1 MSYTQEKK
9 DVVFVKLSKVQQ
21 KKLSIEE
28 QIDYL
33 KKESEQVLLN
43 AKKHQSKL
51 KEEQDKLLKVVK
63 SQERKK
69 MTQDVKILLGSWV
82 LNKIKHDESFK
93 HHLSDFQQFLNTE
106 NKTESNRQKDKDLFK
121 DILFEMTN
129 FEGLSPP
136 RLVLVVRLS
145 KLGII
150 KSRFYYVML

>member
-1 MSYTQEKK
+1 MSDTQEKK

-21 KKLSIEE
+21 KKLSIQE

-33 KKESEQVLLN
+33 KKESEQVLLD

-63 SQERKK
+63 SQERKDD
-69 MTQDVKILLGSWV
+69 TRRKILLGSWV

-93 HHLSDFQQFLNTE
+93 HQLSDFEQFLNTE

-121 DILFEMTN
+121 DILF
-129 FEGLSPP
+129 
-136 RLVLVVRLS
+136 
-145 KLGII
+145 
-150 KSRFYYVML
+150 

>member
-1 MSYTQEKK
+1 MSDTQEKK

-28 QIDYL
+28 RIDYL

-63 SQERKK
+63 SQERKDD
-69 MTQDVKILLGSWV
+69 TRRKILLGSWI

-93 HHLSDFQQFLNTE
+93 HQLSDFEQFLNTE

-121 DILFEMTN
+121 DILF
-129 FEGLSPP
+129 
-136 RLVLVVRLS
+136 
-145 KLGII
+145 
-150 KSRFYYVML
+150 

>member
-1 MSYTQEKK
+1 MSDTQEKK

-28 QIDYL
+28 RIDYL
-33 KKESEQVLLN
+33 KKESEQVLLD

-63 SQERKK
+63 SQERKDD
-69 MTQDVKILLGSWV
+69 TRRKILLGSWV

-93 HHLSDFQQFLNTE
+93 HQLSDFEQFLNTE

-121 DILFEMTN
+121 DILF
-129 FEGLSPP
+129 
-136 RLVLVVRLS
+136 
-145 KLGII
+145 
-150 KSRFYYVML
+150 

>member
-1 MSYTQEKK
+1 MSDTQEKK

-33 KKESEQVLLN
+33 KKESEQVLLD

-63 SQERKK
+63 SQERKDD
-69 MTQDVKILLGSWV
+69 TRRKILLGSWI

-93 HHLSDFQQFLNTE
+93 HQLSDFEQFLNNE

-121 DILFEMTN
+121 DILF
-129 FEGLSPP
+129 
-136 RLVLVVRLS
+136 
-145 KLGII
+145 
-150 KSRFYYVML
+150 

>member
-1 MSYTQEKK
+1 MSDTQEKK

-28 QIDYL
+28 RIDYL

-63 SQERKK
+63 SQERKDD
-69 MTQDVKILLGSWV
+69 TRRKILLGSWI

-93 HHLSDFQQFLNTE
+93 HQLSDFEQFLNNE

-121 DILFEMTN
+121 DILF
-129 FEGLSPP
+129 
-136 RLVLVVRLS
+136 
-145 KLGII
+145 
-150 KSRFYYVML
+150 

>member
-1 MSYTQEKK
+1 MSDTQEKK

-33 KKESEQVLLN
+33 KKESEQVLLD

-63 SQERKK
+63 SQERKDD
-69 MTQDVKILLGSWV
+69 TRRKILLGSWV

-93 HHLSDFQQFLNTE
+93 HQLSDFEQFLNNE

-121 DILFEMTN
+121 DILF
-129 FEGLSPP
+129 
-136 RLVLVVRLS
+136 
-145 KLGII
+145 
-150 KSRFYYVML
+150 

>member
-1 MSYTQEKK
+1 MSDTQEKK

-33 KKESEQVLLN
+33 KKESEQVLLD

-63 SQERKK
+63 SQERKDD
-69 MTQDVKILLGSWV
+69 TRRKILLGSWI

-93 HHLSDFQQFLNTE
+93 HQLSDFERFLNTE

-121 DILFEMTN
+121 DILF
-129 FEGLSPP
+129 
-136 RLVLVVRLS
+136 
-145 KLGII
+145 
-150 KSRFYYVML
+150 

>member
-1 MSYTQEKK
+1 MSDTQEKK

-21 KKLSIEE
+21 KKLSIQE

-63 SQERKK
+63 SQERKDD
-69 MTQDVKILLGSWV
+69 TRRKILLGSWV

-93 HHLSDFQQFLNTE
+93 HQLSDFEQFLNNE

-121 DILFEMTN
+121 DILF
-129 FEGLSPP
+129 
-136 RLVLVVRLS
+136 
-145 KLGII
+145 
-150 KSRFYYVML
+150 

>member
-1 MSYTQEKK
+1 MSDTQEKK

-63 SQERKK
+63 SQERKDD
-69 MTQDVKILLGSWV
+69 TRRKILLGSWV
-82 LNKIKHDESFK
+82 LNKLKNDESFK
-93 HHLSDFQQFLNTE
+93 HQLSDFEQFLNTE

-121 DILFEMTN
+121 DILF
-129 FEGLSPP
+129 
-136 RLVLVVRLS
+136 
-145 KLGII
+145 
-150 KSRFYYVML
+150 

>member
-1 MSYTQEKK
+1 MSDTQEKK

-63 SQERKK
+63 SQERKDD
-69 MTQDVKILLGSWV
+69 TRRKILLGSWV

-93 HHLSDFQQFLNTE
+93 HQLSDFEQFLNTE

-121 DILFEMTN
+121 DIF
-129 FEGLSPP
+129 F
-136 RLVLVVRLS
+136 
-145 KLGII
+145 
-150 KSRFYYVML
+150 

>member
-1 MSYTQEKK
+1 MSDTQEKK

-28 QIDYL
+28 RIDYL

-43 AKKHQSKL
+43 AKKQQSKL

-63 SQERKK
+63 SQERKDD
-69 MTQDVKILLGSWV
+69 TRRKILLGSWV

-93 HHLSDFQQFLNTE
+93 HQLSDFEHFLNNE

-121 DILFEMTN
+121 DILF
-129 FEGLSPP
+129 
-136 RLVLVVRLS
+136 
-145 KLGII
+145 
-150 KSRFYYVML
+150 

>member
-1 MSYTQEKK
+1 MSDTQEKK

-63 SQERKK
+63 SQERKDD
-69 MTQDVKILLGSWV
+69 TRRKILLGSWV

-93 HHLSDFQQFLNTE
+93 HHLSDFQQFLNNE

-121 DILFEMTN
+121 DILF
-129 FEGLSPP
+129 
-136 RLVLVVRLS
+136 
-145 KLGII
+145 
-150 KSRFYYVML
+150 

>member
-1 MSYTQEKK
+1 MSDTQEKK

-28 QIDYL
+28 RIDYL
-33 KKESEQVLLN
+33 KKESEQVLLD

-63 SQERKK
+63 SQERKDD
-69 MTQDVKILLGSWV
+69 TRRKILLGSWV

-93 HHLSDFQQFLNTE
+93 HQLSDFQQFLNNE

-121 DILFEMTN
+121 DILF
-129 FEGLSPP
+129 
-136 RLVLVVRLS
+136 
-145 KLGII
+145 
-150 KSRFYYVML
+150 

>member
-1 MSYTQEKK
+1 MSDTQEKK

-63 SQERKK
+63 SQERKDD
-69 MTQDVKILLGSWV
+69 TRRKILLGSWV

-93 HHLSDFQQFLNTE
+93 HQLSDFEQFLNTE

-121 DILFEMTN
+121 DILF
-129 FEGLSPP
+129 
-136 RLVLVVRLS
+136 
-145 KLGII
+145 
-150 KSRFYYVML
+150 

>member
-1 MSYTQEKK
+1 MSDTQEKK

-63 SQERKK
+63 SQERKDY
-69 MTQDVKILLGSWV
+69 TRRKILLGSWV

-93 HHLSDFQQFLNTE
+93 HQLSDFEQFLNNE

-121 DILFEMTN
+121 DILF
-129 FEGLSPP
+129 
-136 RLVLVVRLS
+136 
-145 KLGII
+145 
-150 KSRFYYVML
+150 

>member
-1 MSYTQEKK
+1 MSDTQEKK
-9 DVVFVKLSKVQQ
+9 DVVFLKLSKVQQ

-33 KKESEQVLLN
+33 KKESEQVLLD

-63 SQERKK
+63 SQERKDD
-69 MTQDVKILLGSWV
+69 TRRKILLGSWV

-93 HHLSDFQQFLNTE
+93 HQLSDFEQFLNTE

-121 DILFEMTN
+121 NILF
-129 FEGLSPP
+129 
-136 RLVLVVRLS
+136 
-145 KLGII
+145 
-150 KSRFYYVML
+150 

>member
-1 MSYTQEKK
+1 MSDTQEKK

-21 KKLSIEE
+21 KRLSIEE

-33 KKESEQVLLN
+33 KKESEQVLLD

-63 SQERKK
+63 SQERKDD
-69 MTQDVKILLGSWV
+69 TRRKILLGSWV

-93 HHLSDFQQFLNTE
+93 HHLSDFQQFLNNE

-121 DILFEMTN
+121 DILF
-129 FEGLSPP
+129 
-136 RLVLVVRLS
+136 
-145 KLGII
+145 
-150 KSRFYYVML
+150 

>member
-1 MSYTQEKK
+1 MSDTQEKK

-28 QIDYL
+28 RIDYL
-33 KKESEQVLLN
+33 KKESEQVLLD

-63 SQERKK
+63 SQERKDD
-69 MTQDVKILLGSWV
+69 TRRKILLGSWI

-93 HHLSDFQQFLNTE
+93 HQLSDFEQFLNNE

-121 DILFEMTN
+121 DILF
-129 FEGLSPP
+129 
-136 RLVLVVRLS
+136 
-145 KLGII
+145 
-150 KSRFYYVML
+150 

>member
-1 MSYTQEKK
+1 MSDTQEKK

-63 SQERKK
+63 SQERKDD
-69 MTQDVKILLGSWV
+69 TRRKILLGSWV

-93 HHLSDFQQFLNTE
+93 HQLSDFEQFLNNE

-121 DILFEMTN
+121 DILF
-129 FEGLSPP
+129 
-136 RLVLVVRLS
+136 
-145 KLGII
+145 
-150 KSRFYYVML
+150 

>member
-1 MSYTQEKK
+1 MSDTQEKK

-33 KKESEQVLLN
+33 KKESEQVLLD

-63 SQERKK
+63 SQERKDD
-69 MTQDVKILLGSWV
+69 TRRKILLGSWV

-93 HHLSDFQQFLNTE
+93 HHLSDFQQFLNNE

-121 DILFEMTN
+121 DILF
-129 FEGLSPP
+129 
-136 RLVLVVRLS
+136 
-145 KLGII
+145 
-150 KSRFYYVML
+150 

>member
-1 MSYTQEKK
+1 MSDTQEKK

-28 QIDYL
+28 RIDYL

-63 SQERKK
+63 SQERKDD
-69 MTQDVKILLGSWV
+69 TRRKILLGSWV

-93 HHLSDFQQFLNTE
+93 HQLSDFEQFLNTE
-106 NKTESNRQKDKDLFK
+106 NKTESNRKKDKDLFK
-121 DILFEMTN
+121 DILF
-129 FEGLSPP
+129 
-136 RLVLVVRLS
+136 
-145 KLGII
+145 
-150 KSRFYYVML
+150 

>member
-1 MSYTQEKK
+1 MSDTQEKK

-63 SQERKK
+63 SQERKDDTRRK
-69 MTQDVKILLGSWV
+69 TLLGSWI

-93 HHLSDFQQFLNTE
+93 HQLSDFEQFLNNE

-121 DILFEMTN
+121 DILF
-129 FEGLSPP
+129 
-136 RLVLVVRLS
+136 
-145 KLGII
+145 
-150 KSRFYYVML
+150 

>member
-1 MSYTQEKK
+1 MSDTQEKK

-63 SQERKK
+63 SQERKDD
-69 MTQDVKILLGSWV
+69 TRRKILLGSY
-82 LNKIKHDESFK
+82 LLKKMENE
-93 HHLSDFQQFLNTE
+93 E
-106 NKTESNRQKDKDLFK
+106 NKEKILAEMNEYLTQERDRKLFN
-121 DILFEMTN
+121 L
-129 FEGLSPP
+129 
-136 RLVLVVRLS
+136 
-145 KLGII
+145 
-150 KSRFYYVML
+150 